1 MLTSYEMT
9 ILCRRVDWE
18 PSLDYIPS
26 RNVLGSLF
34 PIPSLP
40 LLTIGLAKQNFRL
53 PLSSEMKLQA
63 AQVGPILPSVSGE
76 GDLLPP
82 TDAERFHS
90 LPFCALHAKST
101 TQV

>member
-1 MLTSYEMT
+1 
-9 ILCRRVDWE
+9 VDWE
-18 PSLDYIPS
+18 PNLDYIPS

>member
-1 MLTSYEMT
+1 
-9 ILCRRVDWE
+9 
-18 PSLDYIPS
+18 
-26 RNVLGSLF
+26 
-34 PIPSLP
+34 
-40 LLTIGLAKQNFRL
+40 
-53 PLSSEMKLQA
+53 MKLQA
-63 AQVGPILPSVSGE
+63 AQVGPILPSVSRE